1 MKTSID
7 AVSGVERKITVEIP
21 AEDVAKR
28 IEEQYAE
35 IRREVPL
42 KGFRKGKAPIEMVR
56 RFFKESVEADLSE
69 RIVKESLSDVVKEK
83 DIKVLSLG
91 EVDRGKVV
99 TGEDFRFSV
108 TVEVVPEVEAKDYKG
123 LPLTRGKASVTD
135 EDVAAAIERLR
146 TPYARFQPEEG
157 RKAERGDLAEFA
169 FKAVTDGGVT
179 VDENEK
185 VSIVL
190 SNGIPFGK
198 EFEDAMLGVGAGDE
212 RSFRIVFPATHPVP
226 KYAGKTVDFE
236 VKVST
241 VRERRLPALDDE
253 FAKQFGASGGVE
265 DLKVRMREKLVAEAE
280 SKIRHGMEEEVR
292 RRLADRNPVD
302 VPPTLV
308 KRQTM
313 AMIGS
318 TIEHM
323 ESSGVNLKKT
333 KLDFDEM
340 SERLKFSAERSV
352 RVGLLIDA
360 IARQEGL
367 DVPYSEI
374 EGEMKQISEREG
386 TAFEEVREKYSSE
399 EKMDSIRDRLLER
412 KVMNFLIENA
422 EVKDEVAE

>member
-7 AVSGVERKITVEIP
+7 AVSGVEKKITVEIP
-21 AEDVAKR
+21 AEDVTKR

-42 KGFRKGKAPIEMVR
+42 RGFRKGKAPIDMVR
-56 RFFKESVEADLSE
+56 RFFKESVEAELSE
-69 RIVKESLSDVVKEK
+69 RMVKESLTDVVKEK
-83 DIKVLSLG
+83 DIKILSLG
-91 EVDRGKVV
+91 DVDAGKVV
-99 TGEDFRFSV
+99 TGEGFTFSV

-123 LPLTRGKASVTD
+123 IPVVRTKAKVSD

-169 FKAVTDGGVT
+169 FKAVSDGVT

-190 SNGIPFGK
+190 SNAIPFGK
-198 EFEDAMLGVGAGDE
+198 DFEDKMLGIGAGDE

-236 VKVST
+236 IKAIT
-241 VRERRLPALDDE
+241 VRERKLPDLDDE
-253 FAKQFGASGGVE
+253 FAKQFGAPGGVE
-265 DLKVRMREKLVAEAE
+265 ELKTKMREKLEAEAE
-280 SKIRHGMEEEVR
+280 NKSRQAIDEELR
-292 RRLADRNPVD
+292 RKLFDRNVFD
-302 VPPTLV
+302 VPPTLI

-313 AMIGS
+313 GMIGS

-323 ESSGVNLKKT
+323 ESSGVDLKKT
-333 KLDFDEM
+333 KLDFDQM
-340 SERLKFSAERSV
+340 SESLKSSAERMV
-352 RVGLLIDA
+352 RVGLVIEA
-360 IARQEGL
+360 ISRQENL

-374 EGEMKQISEREG
+374 EAEMKRMSEIEG
-386 TAFEEVREKYSSE
+386 VEFEHVREKYSSE
-399 EKMDSIRDRLLER
+399 EKLDSLRDRLMER
-412 KVMNFLIENA
+412 KVMNFLLENA
-422 EVKDEVAE
+422 EVKEEVAE